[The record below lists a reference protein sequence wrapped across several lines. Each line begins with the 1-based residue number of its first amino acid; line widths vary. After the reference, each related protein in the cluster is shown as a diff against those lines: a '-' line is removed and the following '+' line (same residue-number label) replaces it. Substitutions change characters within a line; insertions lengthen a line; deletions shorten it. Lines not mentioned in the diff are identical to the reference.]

1 MRQLDSS
8 FRIIIYKYFF
18 DSVCT
23 ICYFLQDQ
31 SVADHE
37 HEKGFISSLL
47 SGKVPVLEDAFP
59 LHVTSE
65 RKGLSAQLKWSL
77 LPWKRLNVDSIRNYF
92 GE

>member
-1 MRQLDSS
+1 MRQLDSNL
-8 FRIIIYKYFF
+8 RIIIIYISLIAFAQF
-18 DSVCT
+18 
-23 ICYFLQDQ
+23 CYSLQDQ